1 MQTCNICGKK
11 IKPIWWCGPKEDQKM
26 YLECDTCIEYVCE
39 KCSETDDETGTVEC
53 TMCMQQAALQK
64 YKNIT
69 HTEGQQ

>member
-1 MQTCNICGKK
+1 
-11 IKPIWWCGPKEDQKM
+11 M